1 MDGVGR
7 TVTIKIRARLEL
19 TTEYFIFHFAQI
31 LVSLNSIHAI
41 SCADFDDQFCYE
53 RFHSQ
58 ILHYSGDG
66 PSEKLGWK
74 WGKPGV
80 LC

>member
-31 LVSLNSIHAI
+31 LIYLNSIHAI
-41 SCADFDDQFCYE
+41 SCADFSNSNSTLVGTDHQK
-53 RFHSQ
+53 S
-58 ILHYSGDG
+58 
-66 PSEKLGWK
+66 
-74 WGKPGV
+74 
-80 LC
+80 